1 MYIYMLIYLTS
12 YICSNSNFFFI
23 FNLTDLQPNPSGQ
36 IHRIMR
42 EVLGRIGYSARLPGG
57 GRGRGGAGSAL
68 PTRL

>member
-1 MYIYMLIYLTS
+1 MLVYLTP
-12 YICSNSNFFFI
+12 YICANTIFF

-42 EVLGRIGYSARLPGG
+42 EVLGRFGYSARLPGG